1 MKRSNFRGSS
11 EEAQTRRNNE
21 IATAIMTA
29 LKTPSRP
36 VKGETPTYP
45 GTKIA
50 EHAVYSPV
58 TAFLDASDALVA
70 EYQRLDNM
78 VKDMQDDAVAPIAE
92 TMNDELQEATRQ
104 LNLGARVALRNV
116 KKVLGMPRD
125 ADVDEDGDEEM
136 RDVEREGE
144 QVLSYEWQKSLNY
157 VERGVKRMVKGL
169 PDDEE

>member
-1 MKRSNFRGSS
+1 MS
-11 EEAQTRRNNE
+11 
-21 IATAIMTA
+21 A
-29 LKTPSRP
+29 LKTPNRAI
-36 VKGETPTYP
+36 KGETPTYP

-58 TAFLDASDALVA
+58 TTFLNASDALVA

-78 VKDMQDDAVAPIAE
+78 VKDMQDDTVAPIAE

-125 ADVDEDGDEEM
+125 ADLDEGGDEDTQ
-136 RDVEREGE
+136 DVEGE
-144 QVLSYEWQKSLNY
+144 RVLSYEWQKSLQY